1 MSTDTADAPETAP
14 KAATPATT
22 GWRHYFSRKMLICV
36 MLGFTSGLPLFM
48 LYNLLSAWLKAEQ
61 VDLKSI
67 GLFALVG
74 FPYTWKFV
82 WSPLMDRFH
91 FPLLGRRRGWMFVT
105 QLTLLAAIGSFG
117 FYSPRDE
124 LSVIVALAGLV
135 AFLSAS
141 QDIVIDAYRREL
153 LDEHEQGSGTAL
165 FVNAYKLSTL
175 VPGSLSLILSDFMS
189 WQMVFGITGLFMLP
203 GMLTTLLIA
212 EPQIYGTP
220 PRTLR
225 EAVVEP
231 FREFIQR
238 SGWSHALLILAFIF
252 LYKLG
257 DSMATALATPFYME
271 LGYTRTEIGLVAK
284 NAGLWASLAGGILGA
299 VWLEKTGV
307 NRGLWIFGVLQAVA
321 ILGFA
326 LLAYTGIGAID
337 APAAANAVTAA
348 AGAAGAAAPDAVA
361 ASTHPSTLLLGL
373 VIGLEAFAVGLGTA
387 AFTGYI
393 ATTTDQRYTATQFAL
408 FTSLAAVPRTFF
420 NAVTGFIVAQT
431 GWFTFFLIC
440 FALAIPGM
448 LLLPKI
454 APWHAKTEADTA

>member
-1 MSTDTADAPETAP
+1 MNPSTTDAQ
-14 KAATPATT
+14 PAHAT
-22 GWRHYFSRKMLICV
+22 GWRHYFNRKMMICV

-74 FPYTWKFV
+74 FPYTWKFL

-105 QLTLLAAIGSFG
+105 QLALVAAIGGFG
-117 FYSPRDE
+117 FFSPQAE
-124 LSVIVALAGLV
+124 LSAIVALAGVV

-153 LDEHEQGSGTAL
+153 LAEHEQGSGTAL

-175 VPGSLSLILSDFMS
+175 IPGSLSLILSDFMS
-189 WQMVFGITGLFMLP
+189 WQAVFGITALFMLP
-203 GMLTTLLIA
+203 GVLTTLLIA
-212 EPQIYGTP
+212 EPAIYGQP

-231 FREFIQR
+231 FHEFVAR
-238 SGWSHALLILAFIF
+238 SGWKHALWILAFIF

-257 DSMATALATPFYME
+257 DSMATALATPFYMD
-271 LGYTRTEIGLVAK
+271 LGFTRTQIGLVAK

-326 LLAYTGIGAID
+326 LLAQTGVGSSAE
-337 APAAANAVTAA
+337 
-348 AGAAGAAAPDAVA
+348 PD
-361 ASTHPSTLLLGL
+361 TLLLGL

-420 NAVTGFIVAQT
+420 NALTGFIVDQT
-431 GWFTFFLIC
+431 GWFSFFLIC
-440 FALAIPGM
+440 FALALPGM

-454 APWHAKTEADTA
+454 APWNSKPLAS

>member
-1 MSTDTADAPETAP
+1 
-14 KAATPATT
+14 
-22 GWRHYFSRKMLICV
+22 MLICV
-36 MLGFTSGLPLFM
+36 LLGFTSGLPLFI

-74 FPYTWKFV
+74 FPYTWKFL

-91 FPLLGRRRGWMFVT
+91 FPLLGRRRGWMFFT
-105 QLTLLAAIGSFG
+105 QLALLAAVGSMG
-117 FYSPRDE
+117 FFSPLTE
-124 LSVIVALAGLV
+124 LSAVVTLAGFI

-153 LDEHEQGSGTAL
+153 LSDAEQGSGTAL
-165 FVNAYKLSTL
+165 FVNAYKMSTL
-175 VPGSLSLILSDFMS
+175 VPGSLSLILSDFLS
-189 WQMVFGITGLFMLP
+189 WQVVFGITALFMLP
-203 GMLTTLLIA
+203 GLFTTLLIS
-212 EPQIYGTP
+212 EPAIYGEP

-225 EAVVEP
+225 EAVIEP
-231 FREFIQR
+231 FREFMQR
-238 SGWSHALLILAFIF
+238 SGFSQAMLILAFIF

-271 LGYTRTEIGLVAK
+271 LGYTRTQIGLVAK
-284 NAGLWASLAGGILGA
+284 NAGLWASLAGGIIGA

-326 LLAYTGIGAID
+326 LLAQTGV
-337 APAAANAVTAA
+337 AV
-348 AGAAGAAAPDAVA
+348 AGAE
-361 ASTHPSTLLLGL
+361 PSSLMLGL

-387 AFTGYI
+387 AFTAYI

-420 NAVTGFIVAQT
+420 NALTGFIVAHT
-431 GWFTFFLIC
+431 GWFVFFLIC
-440 FALAIPGM
+440 FALAVPGM

-454 APWHAKTEADTA
+454 APWNTPHPSQDS

>member
-1 MSTDTADAPETAP
+1 MNPSTPDAQSSHA
-14 KAATPATT
+14 T
-22 GWRHYFSRKMLICV
+22 GWRHYFNRKMMICV

-74 FPYTWKFV
+74 FPYTWKFL

-105 QLTLLAAIGSFG
+105 QLALLAAIGGFG
-117 FYSPRDE
+117 FFSPQAD
-124 LSVIVALAGLV
+124 LSSIVALAGVV

-175 VPGSLSLILSDFMS
+175 IPGSLSLILSDFMS
-189 WQMVFGITGLFMLP
+189 WQAVFGITALFMLP
-203 GMLTTLLIA
+203 GVLTTLLIA
-212 EPQIYGTP
+212 EPAIYGQP

-231 FREFIQR
+231 FHEFIAR
-238 SGWSHALLILAFIF
+238 SGWKHALWILAFIF

-257 DSMATALATPFYME
+257 DSMATALATPFYMD
-271 LGYTRTEIGLVAK
+271 LGFSRTQIGLVAK

-326 LLAYTGIGAID
+326 LLAYTGVGS
-337 APAAANAVTAA
+337 TSE
-348 AGAAGAAAPDAVA
+348 PD
-361 ASTHPSTLLLGL
+361 TLLLGL

-387 AFTGYI
+387 AFTGFI

-420 NAVTGFIVAQT
+420 NALTGFIVDQT
-431 GWFTFFLIC
+431 GWFSFFLIC
-440 FALAIPGM
+440 FALALPGM

-454 APWHAKTEADTA
+454 APWTSRQPAVAETNAQRK